1 MMGLSAFR
9 MMSDVFARLA
19 VRHWGGGQPTN
30 GRQDKSRE
38 VRPGRMGEDSR
49 HINDLARCAPSR
61 DSLHVSQR
69 QAKSMI
75 RTPRSGTPHDPRR

>member
-38 VRPGRMGEDSR
+38 VRPGRMGGGQAA
-49 HINDLARCAPSR
+49 HQQLGAMCATM
-61 DSLHVSQR
+61 R
-69 QAKSMI
+69 QPA
-75 RTPRSGTPHDPRR
+75 